1 MYIDKLYLGFAK
13 GMRSNVW
20 VFKVQNGLMNPK
32 ILSDLPN
39 KLLND
44 VQTSQ
49 QMFPHP
55 PLFVRN

>member
-1 MYIDKLYLGFAK
+1 MYAFLKYKMGN
-13 GMRSNVW
+13 ME
-20 VFKVQNGLMNPK
+20 GLMNPKNSK

-49 QMFPHP
+49 
-55 PLFVRN
+55 

>member
-1 MYIDKLYLGFAK
+1 MYGFLK
-13 GMRSNVW
+13 YKMGNME
-20 VFKVQNGLMNPK
+20 GLMSAKNPK

-49 QMFPHP
+49 
-55 PLFVRN
+55 